1 MEELRRLRL
10 SQRKAVADRRTA
22 VMEAAATRL
31 VSDER
36 SSAWAEELQQL
47 AVEVSALPPAAQRAI
62 RTVLDAIACEDACE
76 VEHAEQLRKQI
87 AALDHTSDRSKKA
100 SASAAPSPRPP
111 ATRRSSTWTSGIGQ
125 GKPLKRRF

>member
-1 MEELRRLRL
+1 MEELRRVRL

-76 VEHAEQLRKQI
+76 VKHAEQLRKQI
-87 AALDHTSDRSKKA
+87 AALDHTSDPSKKA

-111 ATRRSSTWTSGIGQ
+111 LATTSSAQ
-125 GKPLKRRF
+125 

>member
-87 AALDHTSDRSKKA
+87 ATLDHTSDPSKKA

-111 ATRRSSTWTSGIGQ
+111 LATTSSAQ
-125 GKPLKRRF
+125 